1 MALSQIQCLD
11 DHHVNWRVSESK
23 PEFFYSE
30 DQRLALE
37 ALISKGRDA
46 FMDYIRDKRVRD
58 FLSEPELERI
68 ASIAEAYRPGHEHHQ
83 KPETP
88 GPGNLTPGSGE
99 YPGDGEVS
107 LQYWPDRSEASVA
120 ELDLGWPEAISYRGV
135 TRVTVHTQPPADG
148 QTHIKEVVRKSIASA
163 QKVIAVVMDVF
174 TDVDI
179 FRDLLDASY
188 KRRVP
193 VYIIIDMAAVPC
205 FLSMCARADM
215 HRGHLKNLRVRCC
228 GGVEFF
234 TRSAQK
240 VRGSLSQK
248 FILVDGDRAITG
260 SYSFTWSSSR
270 LDRNLITV
278 ISGQAVETLDL
289 QFRELYFMSR
299 SVSLNKVPMVD
310 EPIPDPLPQA
320 APAPVSASIARKLIN
335 PKYALVATGTHTS
348 PTSSDQN
355 SSNKNS
361 NSQNPTGL
369 KIMKGRLRGVI
380 EEPTIHPG
388 LANLEKA
395 YLIPY
400 LPTWPEPD
408 PPSDVIG
415 FINIRDEKR
424 ANQVHLQRSERF
436 EVSQAIRFSS
446 PLALPEQSEK
456 ATSDANAAGKAEN
469 PSGDT
474 NTGASAP
481 PSDNAKQTPET
492 PPAAAPPIPKR
503 RTLQLII
510 DPASSEHPGQP
521 QITLMKM
528 DNKLTPGRGR
538 ITSKDDG
545 RDSGSNGDG
554 SQDSTK
560 VICDRAATDGPSSTS
575 TASEEEF
582 YDCSQPEP
590 RDPLTNG
597 VTAGSGRGHRQGDGV
612 NMMARLSQSM
622 LDLREPNQPEDSA
635 ALIRQSQ
642 QLRRQGHPSPH
653 RHIGQLFQTSKSP
666 GRDARLRGAK
676 VVIAKPGSYH
686 RPTRAAGPVIGGHRY
701 WQGQMLQPDSAQL
714 LVHTRSGRS
723 PRRHSPGYR
732 KTDSASPQLPTNPS
746 GLLGVSFSKLN
757 SLKHLRARG
766 GASQKK
772 PSQINKPAR

>member
-23 PEFFYSE
+23 AEFFYSE
-30 DQRLALE
+30 DQRVAVE
-37 ALISKGRDA
+37 QLISKGPDA
-46 FMDYIRDKRVRD
+46 FMGYISDTGVRN

-68 ASIAEAYRPGHEHHQ
+68 IQRAELYRPGHEHQ
-83 KPETP
+83 RPETP

-99 YPGDGEVS
+99 DGGDGNVS

-135 TRVTVHTQPPADG
+135 TRVTVHTQPPVEG
-148 QTHIKEVVRKSIASA
+148 NTHIKEVVRKSIAAA

-179 FRDLLDASY
+179 FRDLLDAAY
-188 KRRVP
+188 RRRVP

-205 FLSMCARADM
+205 FLSMCGR
-215 HRGHLKNLRVRCC
+215 NLRVRCC

-248 FILVDGDRAITG
+248 FLLVDGDRAISG

-278 ISGQAVETLDL
+278 VTGQAVETFDL
-289 QFRELYFMSR
+289 QFRDLYLVSR
-299 SVSLNKVPMVD
+299 A
-310 EPIPDPLPQA
+310 PL
-320 APAPVSASIARKLIN
+320 APVSAAVARKLIN
-335 PKYALVATGTHTS
+335 PKYALVTTGAHVS
-348 PTSSDQN
+348 PSSSDQN

-361 NSQNPTGL
+361 QNPTGL
-369 KIMKGRLRGVI
+369 KITKGRLRHVI
-380 EEPTIHPG
+380 EEPPIHPG
-388 LANLEKA
+388 LACLEKA

-424 ANQVHLQRSERF
+424 AHQVHLQRSERF
-436 EVSQAIRFSS
+436 ETSQAIRFSS
-446 PLALPEQSEK
+446 PLMLPENTEEPAGHQHERTAK
-456 ATSDANAAGKAEN
+456 APAERTDASSPLSPTKTQPKPQTHTDQKDQTDTTDSKGAPREPNTPLAQEAHEPETHTPTPPTSVTADSQPTERF
-469 PSGDT
+469 
-474 NTGASAP
+474 
-481 PSDNAKQTPET
+481 QT
-492 PPAAAPPIPKR
+492 PPAQTPRPPVPKP

-510 DPASSEHPGQP
+510 DSASSEQLGKSLVML
-521 QITLMKM
+521 TKM
-528 DNKLTPGRGR
+528 DQLESEEDFRDEGMQRGLTRR
-538 ITSKDDG
+538 HMLSKDNG
-545 RDSGSNGDG
+545 RDSGSNEGG

-560 VICDRAATDGPSSTS
+560 VICDRSANDEPSSTS

-582 YDCSQPEP
+582 YDCPQE
-590 RDPLTNG
+590 DPLTNG
-597 VTAGSGRGHRQGDGV
+597 VTTGSGRGHRQGDGV

-622 LDLREPNQPEDSA
+622 LDLREPSKSEDST

-642 QLRRQGHPSPH
+642 QLRRQIHSSPH
-653 RHIGQLFQTSKSP
+653 RHIGQVS
-666 GRDARLRGAK
+666 
-676 VVIAKPGSYH
+676 
-686 RPTRAAGPVIGGHRY
+686 
-701 WQGQMLQPDSAQL
+701 
-714 LVHTRSGRS
+714 
-723 PRRHSPGYR
+723 
-732 KTDSASPQLPTNPS
+732 SASVAP
-746 GLLGVSFSKLN
+746 F
-757 SLKHLRARG
+757 RF
-766 GASQKK
+766 
-772 PSQINKPAR
+772 INT